1 MLKFLYL
8 RLKSFKKNSVHNKR
22 TLANQLFYMQK
33 KLKLWDATMLVMGSM
48 IGSGIFIV
56 SSDMM
61 RNLGSGY
68 WLIAVWVITG
78 IMTVAAAISYGELSA
93 MFPKA
98 GGQYTY
104 ITEIFGKMTGFL
116 YGWGLFAVI
125 QTGTI
130 AAVAMAF
137 GKFTAYL
144 IPALNNSDPIFQSG
158 TFRITW
164 VQILA
169 IVIILLLTF
178 INTRGVKNGKL
189 LQNVFTTSKILA
201 LLGIIFFGFLLIR
214 DSQWTQNMSF
224 GWSGFQ
230 NFGREVGND
239 LLSTGWQPIS
249 GVTLLG
255 GIAAAMV
262 GSVFSSVAWE
272 NVTFVSG
279 EIENPKKNVVKSM
292 VLGTCVVMVLYLLVN
307 FVYLNALG
315 RDEIAFADK
324 NRPAVAASEVIFG
337 NLGTVIMA
345 ILVMVST
352 FGCIN
357 GLVLAGA
364 RVFQTMAKD
373 GLFFRAATE
382 NNRFDVPAK
391 SLWMQGIWASALAL
405 SGQYGDL
412 LDMISFVIVLF
423 YMITVFGVIYLRIKR
438 PDLERPYKTWL
449 YPVTPIL
456 YLLIGTAFCVL
467 LIWFKPQ
474 YTWPGF
480 ILILLGLPV
489 YWFINR
495 GKSV

>member
-1 MLKFLYL
+1 M
-8 RLKSFKKNSVHNKR
+8 KR
-22 TLANQLFYMQK
+22 Q
-33 KLKLWDATMLVMGSM
+33 LKLWDAVMLVMGSM

-78 IMTVAAAISYGELSA
+78 IMTVAAAISYGELSS

-98 GGQYTY
+98 GGQFTY
-104 ITEIFGKMTGFL
+104 ITEIFGRMTGFL

-144 IPALNNSDPIFQSG
+144 VPWLNDSEPIFQNG
-158 TFRITW
+158 GFKITW

-169 IVIILLLTF
+169 IIVILLLTY
-178 INTRGVKNGKL
+178 INTKGVKNGKF
-189 LQNVFTTSKILA
+189 LQNVFTASKILA
-201 LLGIIFFGFLLIR
+201 LLGIILFGFLLIK
-214 DSQWTQNMSF
+214 DSQWTFNMSF
-224 GWSGFQ
+224 GWNAFQ
-230 NFGREVGND
+230 DFGNEVGNN
-239 LLSTGWQPIS
+239 LFPTNWKSIS
-249 GVTLLG
+249 GMALLG
-255 GIAAAMV
+255 GLAAAMV

-279 EIENPKKNVVKSM
+279 EIKNPEKNVVKSM
-292 VLGTCVVMVLYLLVN
+292 VLGTSAVMVLYLLVN
-307 FVYLNALG
+307 LVYLNALD
-315 RDEIAFADK
+315 RDGIAFADK

-337 NLGTVIMA
+337 NIGTVIMA
-345 ILVMVST
+345 VLVMIST

-357 GLVLAGA
+357 GLVLAGS
-364 RVFQTMAKD
+364 RVYQTMAKD
-373 GLFFRAATE
+373 GLFFKSAME
-382 NNRFDVPAK
+382 NNRHDVPEK
-391 SLWMQGIWASALAL
+391 SLWIQGIWASVLAL

-423 YMITVFGVIYLRIKR
+423 YMITVFGVIYLRFKK
-438 PDLERPYKTWL
+438 PELERPYKTWL
-449 YPVTPIL
+449 YPITPLL
-456 YLLIGTAFCVL
+456 YLFIGSAFCIL
-467 LIWFKPQ
+467 LMMYKPQ

-480 ILILLGLPV
+480 LLILIGLPV

-495 GKSV
+495 KKS

>member
-1 MLKFLYL
+1 MK
-8 RLKSFKKNSVHNKR
+8 
-22 TLANQLFYMQK
+22 K

-78 IMTVAAAISYGELSA
+78 VMTVAAAISYGELSS
-93 MFPKA
+93 MYPKA

-104 ITEIFGKMTGFL
+104 LTEIFGKMTGFL
-116 YGWGLFAVI
+116 YGWGLFTVI

-144 IPALNNSDPIFQSG
+144 VPALNDSDPLFQSG
-158 TFRITW
+158 SFRITW

-169 IVIILLLTF
+169 IVIILLLTYV
-178 INTRGVKNGKL
+178 NTRGVKNGKL
-189 LQNVFTTSKILA
+189 LQNIFTSSKIIA
-201 LLGIIFFGFLLIR
+201 LLGIIVFGFLLVK
-214 DSQWTQNMSF
+214 DSQWFENMKF
-224 GWSGFQ
+224 GWNGFQ
-230 NFGREVGND
+230 DFGKEVGND
-239 LLSTGWQPIS
+239 LVPTGWESIS

-255 GIAAAMV
+255 GVAAAMV

-272 NVTFVSG
+272 NVTFMSG
-279 EIENPKKNVVKSM
+279 EIDNPKKNVVRAM
-292 VLGTCVVMVLYLLVN
+292 VLGTTTVIILYLLVN
-307 FVYLNALG
+307 LVYLNAL
-315 RDEIAFADK
+315 DPNELAFADK
-324 NRPAVAASEVIFG
+324 NRPAVAVSEVIFG
-337 NLGTVIMA
+337 NVGTVIMA
-345 ILVMVST
+345 ILVMIST

-373 GLFFRAATE
+373 GLFFKAAQE
-382 NNRFDVPAK
+382 NNRFDVPEK
-391 SLWMQGIWASALAL
+391 SLWMQGLWACALAL

-423 YMITVFGVIYLRIKR
+423 YMITVFGVIYLRFKKPNI
-438 PDLERPYKTWL
+438 ERPYRTWL
-449 YPVTPIL
+449 YPLTPLI
-456 YLLIGTAFCVL
+456 YLIIGTAFCLL
-467 LIWFKPQ
+467 LIWFKPN

-495 GKSV
+495 NSAKN

>member
-1 MLKFLYL
+1 
-8 RLKSFKKNSVHNKR
+8 
-22 TLANQLFYMQK
+22 MQK

-68 WLIAVWVITG
+68 WLIAVWIITG
-78 IMTVAAAISYGELSA
+78 IMTVAAAISYGELSS

-104 ITEIFGKMTGFL
+104 ITEIFGKMSGFL
-116 YGWGLFAVI
+116 YGWGLFTVI

-144 IPALNNSDPIFQSG
+144 IPALNNSQPIFQSG

-169 IVIILLLTF
+169 IVVIILLTF
-178 INTRGVKNGKL
+178 INTKGLKNGKI
-189 LQNVFTTSKILA
+189 LQDVFTSSKILA
-201 LLGIIFFGFLLIR
+201 LLGIIVFGFLLIK
-214 DSQWTQNMSF
+214 DSHWASNMSF
-224 GWSGFQ
+224 GWEGFQ
-230 NFGREVGND
+230 NFGREIGND
-239 LLSTGWQPIS
+239 LVSTEWKSIG

-255 GIAAAMV
+255 GIAAALV
-262 GSVFSSVAWE
+262 GSIFSSVAWE
-272 NVTFVSG
+272 NVTFMSG
-279 EIENPKKNVVKSM
+279 EIENPQKNVVKSM
-292 VLGTCVVMVLYLLVN
+292 VFGTTIVMILYLLVN
-307 FVYLNALG
+307 FVYLNALD
-315 RDEIAFADK
+315 RDGIAFADK

-337 NLGTVIMA
+337 SFGTIIMA
-345 ILVMVST
+345 ILVMIST

-364 RVFQTMAKD
+364 RVYQSMAKD
-373 GLFFRAATE
+373 GLFFKSAIE
-382 NNRFDVPAK
+382 NNEHNVPEK
-391 SLWMQGIWASALAL
+391 SLWMQGIWASLLAL

-423 YMITVFGVIYLRIKR
+423 YMITVFGVIYLRIKK
-438 PDLERPYKTWL
+438 PELARPYKTWL
-449 YPVTPIL
+449 YPITPIL

-489 YWFINR
+489 YWFINKKNKIS
-495 GKSV
+495 GE

>member
-1 MLKFLYL
+1 ME
-8 RLKSFKKNSVHNKR
+8 
-22 TLANQLFYMQK
+22 K

-68 WLIAVWVITG
+68 WLIAVWIITG

-93 MFPKA
+93 IFPKA

-104 ITEIFGKMTGFL
+104 MTEIFGKMTGFL
-116 YGWGLFAVI
+116 YGWGLFTVI

-137 GKFTAYL
+137 GKFTSYL
-144 IPALNNSDPIFQSG
+144 IPALNNSQPIFQSG
-158 TFRITW
+158 SFKITW

-169 IVIILLLTF
+169 IVIILLLTY
-178 INTRGVKNGKL
+178 INTKGVKNGKF
-189 LQNVFTTSKILA
+189 LQNIFTTSKILA
-201 LLGIIFFGFLLIR
+201 LLGIIVFGFLLVK
-214 DSQWTQNMSF
+214 DSQWTENMSF
-224 GWSGFQ
+224 GWNAFQ
-230 NFGREVGND
+230 DFGKEVGND
-239 LLSTGWQPIS
+239 LVPTSWQSIGS
-249 GVTLLG
+249 ITLLG

-272 NVTFVSG
+272 NVTFMSG
-279 EIENPKKNVVKSM
+279 EIENPKKNVVKAM
-292 VLGTCVVMVLYLLVN
+292 VLGTIVVMILYLLVN
-307 FVYLNALG
+307 LVYLNALD
-315 RDEIAFADK
+315 RDGIAFADK

-345 ILVMVST
+345 ILVMIST

-373 GLFFRAATE
+373 GLFFKQAME
-382 NNRFDVPAK
+382 NNKNEVPEK
-391 SLWMQGIWASALAL
+391 SLWMQGIWASILAL

-423 YMITVFGVIYLRIKR
+423 YMITVFGVIYLRIKK
-438 PDLERPYKTWL
+438 PNLERPYKTWL
-449 YPVTPIL
+449 YPITPIL
-456 YLLIGTAFCVL
+456 YLLIGSAFCLL
-467 LIWFKPQ
+467 LIWFKPN

-495 GKSV
+495 RKTE

>member
-1 MLKFLYL
+1 MD
-8 RLKSFKKNSVHNKR
+8 
-22 TLANQLFYMQK
+22 K

-68 WLIAVWVITG
+68 WLIVVWVITG
-78 IMTVAAAISYGELSA
+78 ILTVAGAISYGELSS

-104 ITEIFGKMTGFL
+104 INEIFGKMAGFL
-116 YGWGLFAVI
+116 YGWGLFTVI

-144 IPALNNSDPIFQSG
+144 VPWLNDSAPIFQSG
-158 TFRITW
+158 SFKITW

-169 IVIILLLTF
+169 ILMVILLTWV
-178 INTRGVKNGKL
+178 NTKGLKNGKI
-189 LQNVFTTSKILA
+189 LQDIFTTSKILA
-201 LLGIIFFGFLLIR
+201 LVGLIAFGFFLVK
-214 DSQWTQNMSF
+214 DSQWASNMSF
-224 GWSGFQ
+224 GWNAFQ
-230 NFGREVGND
+230 DFGKEIGND
-239 LLSTGWQPIS
+239 LLPTEWKSIG
-249 GVTLLG
+249 GMTLLG

-279 EIENPKKNVVKSM
+279 EVENPKKNVVKSM
-292 VLGTCVVMVLYLLVN
+292 VFGTTAVMILYLLVN
-307 FVYLNALG
+307 LVYLNALD
-315 RDEIAFADK
+315 RDGIAFADK
-324 NRPAVAASEVIFG
+324 NRPAVAASEMIFG
-337 NLGTVIMA
+337 SLGTIIMA
-345 ILVMVST
+345 LLVMIST
-352 FGCIN
+352 FGCMN
-357 GLVLAGA
+357 GLILAGS
-364 RVFQTMAKD
+364 RVYQAMAKD
-373 GLFFRAATE
+373 GLFFKGAIE
-382 NNRFDVPAK
+382 NNEHGVPGK
-391 SLWMQGIWASALAL
+391 SLWMQCLWTCVLAL

-412 LDMISFVIVLF
+412 LDMISFVIVIF
-423 YMITVFGVIYLRIKR
+423 YMVTVFGVIWLRIKR
-438 PDLERPYKTWL
+438 PELDRPYKTWL
-449 YPVTPIL
+449 YPITPIL

-467 LIWFKPQ
+467 LIIYKPN

-489 YWFINR
+489 YFYINR
-495 GKSV
+495 KKQIQ

>member
-1 MLKFLYL
+1 M
-8 RLKSFKKNSVHNKR
+8 N
-22 TLANQLFYMQK
+22 K

-68 WLIAVWVITG
+68 WVIAVWVITG
-78 IMTVAAAISYGELSA
+78 IMTVAAAISYGELSS

-116 YGWGLFAVI
+116 YGWGLFTVI

-144 IPALNNSDPIFQSG
+144 IPALNDSAPLFQSG
-158 TFRITW
+158 GFKITW
-164 VQILA
+164 IQILA
-169 IVIILLLTF
+169 IFIIILLTY
-178 INTRGVKNGKL
+178 INTKGLKNGKI
-189 LQNVFTTSKILA
+189 LQDIFTSSKVLA
-201 LLGIIFFGFLLIR
+201 LLGIIVFGFFLVK
-214 DSQWTQNMSF
+214 DSQWAQNMSF
-224 GWSGFQ
+224 GWNGFQ
-230 NFGREVGND
+230 DFGKEIGND
-239 LLSTGWQPIS
+239 LAPTGWNSIS
-249 GVTLLG
+249 GITLLG

-279 EIENPKKNVVKSM
+279 EIENPKKNVVKAM
-292 VLGTCVVMVLYLLVN
+292 VLGTIVVMVLYMLVN
-307 FVYLNALG
+307 FVYLNALD
-315 RDEIAFADK
+315 RDGIAFAEN
-324 NRPAVAASEVIFG
+324 NRPAVAASQVIFG
-337 NLGTVIMA
+337 NIGTIIMA

-373 GLFFRAATE
+373 GLFFKSAIE
-382 NNRFDVPAK
+382 NNENGVPGK
-391 SLWMQGIWASALAL
+391 SLWMQGIYACILAL

-423 YMITVFGVIYLRIKR
+423 YMITVFGVIYLRIKK
-438 PDLERPYKTWL
+438 PNLERPYKTWL
-449 YPVTPIL
+449 YPVTPII
-456 YLLIGTAFCVL
+456 YLLIGTTFCVL
-467 LIWFKPQ
+467 LVIFRPQ

-489 YWFINR
+489 YFFINR
-495 GKSV
+495 NKKVE

>member
-1 MLKFLYL
+1 ME
-8 RLKSFKKNSVHNKR
+8 
-22 TLANQLFYMQK
+22 K

-56 SSDMM
+56 GSDMM

-68 WLIAVWVITG
+68 WLIAVWIITG

-104 ITEIFGKMTGFL
+104 MTEIFGRMTGFL
-116 YGWGLFAVI
+116 YGWGLFTVI

-137 GKFTAYL
+137 GKFTSYL
-144 IPALNNSDPIFQSG
+144 IPALNNSQPIFQSG
-158 TFRITW
+158 SFKITW

-169 IVIILLLTF
+169 IVIILLLTY
-178 INTRGVKNGKL
+178 INTKGVKNGKF
-189 LQNVFTTSKILA
+189 LQNIFTTSKILA
-201 LLGIIFFGFLLIR
+201 LLGIIVFGFLLVK
-214 DSQWTQNMSF
+214 DSQWTENMSF
-224 GWSGFQ
+224 GWNAFQ
-230 NFGREVGND
+230 DFGKEVGND
-239 LLSTGWQPIS
+239 LVPTGWQSIGS
-249 GVTLLG
+249 VTLLG

-272 NVTFVSG
+272 NVTFMSG
-279 EIENPKKNVVKSM
+279 EIENPKKNVVKAM
-292 VLGTCVVMVLYLLVN
+292 VLGTIVVMILYLLVN
-307 FVYLNALG
+307 FVYLNVLD

-345 ILVMVST
+345 ILVMIST

-373 GLFFRAATE
+373 GLFFKQAEE
-382 NNRFDVPAK
+382 NNENEVPEK
-391 SLWMQGIWASALAL
+391 SLWMQGIWASVLAL

-423 YMITVFGVIYLRIKR
+423 YMITVFGVIYLRVKK
-438 PDLERPYKTWL
+438 PNMERPYKTWL
-449 YPVTPIL
+449 YPITPIL
-456 YLLIGTAFCVL
+456 YLLIGSAFCIL

-480 ILILLGLPV
+480 LLILLGLPV

-495 GKSV
+495 RKTE

>member
-1 MLKFLYL
+1 
-8 RLKSFKKNSVHNKR
+8 
-22 TLANQLFYMQK
+22 MQK

-78 IMTVAAAISYGELSA
+78 VMTIAAAISYGELSS

-144 IPALNNSDPIFQSG
+144 IPALNDSAPLFQSG
-158 TFRITW
+158 TFKITW

-169 IVIILLLTF
+169 IVVILLLTF
-178 INTRGVKNGKL
+178 INTKGVKNGKL
-189 LQNVFTTSKILA
+189 LQNLFTTSKIIA
-201 LLGIIFFGFLLIR
+201 LLGIILFGFLLVK
-214 DSQWTQNMSF
+214 DSQWAENMSF
-224 GWSGFQ
+224 GWNSFQ
-230 NFGREVGND
+230 DFGKEVGND
-239 LLSTGWQPIS
+239 LFPTGWQGIS
-249 GVTLLG
+249 GATLLG

-279 EIENPKKNVVKSM
+279 EVENPKKNIVKSM
-292 VLGTCVVMVLYLLVN
+292 VLGTTIVMVLYMLVN
-307 FVYLNALG
+307 FVYLNALD
-315 RDEIAFADK
+315 RDAIAFAHK

-337 NLGTVIMA
+337 NLGTIIMA
-345 ILVMVST
+345 ILVMIST

-373 GLFFRAATE
+373 GLFFESAIH
-382 NNRFDVPAK
+382 NNKHSVPER
-391 SLWMQGIWASALAL
+391 SLWMQGMWASVLAL

-423 YMITVFGVIYLRIKR
+423 YMITVFGVIYLRIKK
-438 PDLERPYKTWL
+438 PELERPYKTWL
-449 YPVTPIL
+449 YPVTPII

-480 ILILLGLPV
+480 LLILLGLPV
-489 YWFINR
+489 YWFIKR
-495 GKSV
+495 KKIQ

>member
-1 MLKFLYL
+1 MRSTHELKY
-8 RLKSFKKNSVHNKR
+8 KIKR
-22 TLANQLFYMQK
+22 DVSKLETKTFMQK

-68 WLIAVWVITG
+68 WLIVVWIITG
-78 IMTVAAAISYGELSA
+78 IMTVAAAISYGELSS

-104 ITEIFGKMTGFL
+104 ITEIFGKMSGFL
-116 YGWGLFAVI
+116 YGWGLFTVI

-144 IPALNNSDPIFQSG
+144 IPALNDSAPIFQSG
-158 TFRITW
+158 TFKITW
-164 VQILA
+164 IQILA

-178 INTRGVKNGKL
+178 INTKGLKNGKI
-189 LQNVFTTSKILA
+189 LQDIFTSSKILA
-201 LLGIIFFGFLLIR
+201 LLGIIVFGFLLVKN
-214 DSQWTQNMSF
+214 SQWAENMSF
-224 GWSGFQ
+224 GWNSFQ
-230 NFGREVGND
+230 DFGREVGNN
-239 LLSTGWQPIS
+239 LLPTSWKPI
-249 GVTLLG
+249 GGMTLLG
-255 GIAAAMV
+255 GIAAALV
-262 GSVFSSVAWE
+262 GSIFSSVAWE
-272 NVTFVSG
+272 NVTFMSG

-292 VLGTCVVMVLYLLVN
+292 VLGTTVVMILYLLVN
-307 FVYLNALG
+307 FVYLNALD
-315 RDEIAFADK
+315 RDGIAFADK

-337 NLGTVIMA
+337 NIGTMIMA
-345 ILVMVST
+345 VLVMIST

-364 RVFQTMAKD
+364 RVYQSMAKD
-373 GLFFRAATE
+373 GLFFKSAIE
-382 NNRFDVPAK
+382 NNEHNVPEK
-391 SLWMQGIWASALAL
+391 SLWMQGLWASVLAL

-423 YMITVFGVIYLRIKR
+423 YMITVFGVIYLRIKK
-438 PDLERPYKTWL
+438 PNLERPYKTWL

-489 YWFINR
+489 YFFINR
-495 GKSV
+495 KNSE